1 VYPVLVHI
9 HSDTKKP
16 PSQYPAGL
24 IPGNTAVIEKDQLVM
39 MFEQIADNT
48 DWDLS
53 APLIWG
59 FFFTDASAEKLRAVA
74 PVLEQDGY
82 RFVDVFLAD
91 KEEPADP
98 DLWMLHVEKIEIHTP
113 DSLDARNGELY
124 RFAAEHSLGAY
135 DGMDVAPV
143 NPEED

>member
-1 VYPVLVHI
+1 M
-9 HSDTKKP
+9 
-16 PSQYPAGL
+16 
-24 IPGNTAVIEKDQLVM
+24 IEKKQLEL
-39 MFEQIADNT
+39 MFQQIADNT

-74 PVLEQDGY
+74 PALEKDGY

-91 KEEPADP
+91 KDEPDAA
-98 DLWMLHVEKIEIHTP
+98 DLWMLHVEKIEVHTP
-113 DSLDARNGELY
+113 DSLDQRNGELV
-124 RFAAEHSLGAY
+124 RFAAEHQLGAY

-143 NPEED
+143 NAEED

>member
-1 VYPVLVHI
+1 
-9 HSDTKKP
+9 
-16 PSQYPAGL
+16 
-24 IPGNTAVIEKDQLVM
+24 VIEKKQLEL

-59 FFFTDASAEKLRAVA
+59 FFFTDASAEKLRAVVPA
-74 PVLEQDGY
+74 LEQDGY

-91 KEEPADP
+91 KDEPAAA
-98 DLWMLHVEKIEIHTP
+98 DLWMLHVEKIEVHTP
-113 DSLDARNGELY
+113 DSLDQRNDALY
-124 RFAAEHSLGAY
+124 RFAAEHALGAY

-143 NPEED
+143 DAEED

>member
-1 VYPVLVHI
+1 
-9 HSDTKKP
+9 
-16 PSQYPAGL
+16 
-24 IPGNTAVIEKDQLVM
+24 

-59 FFFTDASAEKLRAVA
+59 FFFTDASAEKLRAVVPA
-74 PVLEQDGY
+74 LEQDGY

-91 KEEPADP
+91 KDEPAVA
-98 DLWMLHVEKIEIHTP
+98 DLWMLHVEKIEVHTP
-113 DSLDARNGELY
+113 DSLDQRNDALY
-124 RFAAEHSLGAY
+124 RFAAEHELGAY

-143 NPEED
+143 DAEED

>member
-1 VYPVLVHI
+1 
-9 HSDTKKP
+9 
-16 PSQYPAGL
+16 
-24 IPGNTAVIEKDQLVM
+24 VIEKKQLEL

-59 FFFTDASAEKLRAVA
+59 FFFTDASAEKLRAVVPA
-74 PVLEQDGY
+74 LEQDGY

-91 KEEPADP
+91 KDEENAP
-98 DLWMLHVEKIEIHTP
+98 DLWMLQVEKVEVHTA
-113 DSLDARNGELY
+113 DSLDLRNGELY
-124 RFAAEHSLGAY
+124 RFAAGHGLGAY

-143 NPEED
+143 DPEED

>member
-1 VYPVLVHI
+1 M
-9 HSDTKKP
+9 
-16 PSQYPAGL
+16 
-24 IPGNTAVIEKDQLVM
+24 IEKDQLVM

-91 KEEPADP
+91 KDEPADP
-98 DLWMLHVEKIEIHTP
+98 DLWMLHVEKIEVHTP
-113 DSLDARNGELY
+113 DSLDSRNREFY
-124 RFAAEHSLGAY
+124 RFAADHGLGAY

-143 NPEED
+143 NPEAEED

>member
-1 VYPVLVHI
+1 MLTQI

-16 PSQYPAGL
+16 PSQYSSGL
-24 IPGNTAVIEKDQLVM
+24 IPGNTAVIEKEQLVM

-91 KEEPADP
+91 KDEPADP
-98 DLWMLHVEKIEIHTP
+98 DLWMLHVEKIEVHTP
-113 DSLDARNGELY
+113 DSLDLRNREFYL
-124 RFAAEHSLGAY
+124 FAADHGLGAY

-143 NPEED
+143 DPEAEED